1 MALFDGRMREVG
13 EPRNPYIGRPLPRFE
28 DLRLVRGAG
37 RYTDDISVPGEAFA
51 VFVRAPHADAD
62 ITGIDSAA
70 ARVHPGVVAVLTG
83 ADYVADGH
91 IGMSHFPNPADAID
105 VRVPSFRMAGER
117 GILDELQLPLAVDR
131 VRYVGEAVAVVVAES
146 ILAARDAA
154 EAVRVEY
161 EVRPAV
167 TDVVAA
173 LAKDAPALWPGAP
186 DNVAL
191 DQDIGDR
198 AAVEAAMSGAHL
210 VVAQSIRNQRAP
222 PARFSSRARPSAAST
237 RPTTATP

>member
-51 VFVRAPHADAD
+51 VFVRAPHAHAD

-105 VRVPSFRMAGER
+105 VRVPSFRMSGER
-117 GILDELQLPLAVDR
+117 RILDELQLPLAVDR
-131 VRYVGEAVAVVVAES
+131 VR
-146 ILAARDAA
+146 
-154 EAVRVEY
+154 
-161 EVRPAV
+161 
-167 TDVVAA
+167 
-173 LAKDAPALWPGAP
+173 
-186 DNVAL
+186 
-191 DQDIGDR
+191 
-198 AAVEAAMSGAHL
+198 
-210 VVAQSIRNQRAP
+210 
-222 PARFSSRARPSAAST
+222 
-237 RPTTATP
+237 